1 MDQSR
6 QQKGAPHNAG
16 PAGSRSVERGI
27 ISGDNLQF
35 GRVRR
40 RSHLS
45 QSESS
50 GAEEERLGSSVE
62 AGCSYGRSPVLQAMQ
77 AESPGQ
83 GQLASSG
90 SGPPSF
96 SPRSPNA
103 RGPVGVHSRR
113 TNGQKQ
119 DEGHTIPTVKASG
132 TPHRHVSGGRHRTS
146 SESDQGG
153 KGSKGPHPKKRGP
166 PEMKNKPST
175 SMSGLQCL
183 ATENIW
189 FDKHRYDEAE
199 KHFYEGANGPVT
211 QHQQQSS
218 SSGAGEQELV
228 SRMKSLELENQTLH
242 KVVEEM
248 RAALQK
254 LESRVFVLEK
264 SPAAAP
270 CAQVAP
276 VQAAS
281 VKQVKVENGD
291 DDDLDL
297 FGSDEEDEEAE
308 RIKQERLEA
317 YAAKKAKKPALIAKS
332 SILLDVKPWDD
343 ETDMAKLEECV
354 RSVQMDGLLWGA
366 SKLVPVG
373 YGIKKLQINCV
384 VEDDKVGTDILEEE
398 ITKFEDFV
406 QSVDVAAF
414 NKI

>member
-1 MDQSR
+1 
-6 QQKGAPHNAG
+6 
-16 PAGSRSVERGI
+16 
-27 ISGDNLQF
+27 
-35 GRVRR
+35 
-40 RSHLS
+40 
-45 QSESS
+45 
-50 GAEEERLGSSVE
+50 
-62 AGCSYGRSPVLQAMQ
+62 
-77 AESPGQ
+77 
-83 GQLASSG
+83 
-90 SGPPSF
+90 
-96 SPRSPNA
+96 
-103 RGPVGVHSRR
+103 
-113 TNGQKQ
+113 
-119 DEGHTIPTVKASG
+119 
-132 TPHRHVSGGRHRTS
+132 
-146 SESDQGG
+146 
-153 KGSKGPHPKKRGP
+153 
-166 PEMKNKPST
+166 
-175 SMSGLQCL
+175 MSGLQCL